1 VASELYVFIS
11 SKMQELSL
19 ERKVLQELLP
29 TLVRDTFKLRAW
41 VFEGDAPASNK
52 SIRDVYL
59 EALQRSALYIGL
71 FWNEFGEWT
80 IDEFERATEWGIERH
95 LYVKNT
101 DPERRDPRLQ
111 NFLDKQ
117 SDVRFGITPRW
128 YTSLE
133 DLKEQ
138 VTRSIEK
145 WLLDRQIAY
154 HSATTASLAHIP
166 DDVPEQPKSL
176 IGREDLI
183 EEVQEL
189 LDENE
194 RVLLRGF
201 GGMGKTA
208 LAAAI
213 AARYVSEGK
222 GSVIWLRAGAVE
234 ADALFEALGR
244 AFGAQQSIASTN
256 GDERITA
263 VRHLLAESKGLL
275 VLDDVWNGA
284 SLASMVKATPRSMPL
299 LVTSRH
305 RFPLDEIIEVGE
317 LKPNQALKLLNL
329 HVRGRNF
336 SDDPNAMRLCEVL
349 GYHAFALEI
358 ASKSLKVYQFTPAEL
373 LRQVEDAPHDLT
385 MPANFGELGRTGI
398 KSLLDA
404 SVSALHKA
412 LYDVFVALGG
422 MFEPSS
428 TPELLA
434 LAMKLTPRE
443 IEDALSQLELRG
455 LVSASSYN
463 AVTFY
468 RLHDLAYS
476 YARTMFLNKGLS
488 HEAIIEACRD
498 YTAVHKDDLDA
509 LEVEQSNILEAAE
522 AAYQSSRVDPF
533 IDIMRLLTVD
543 GSYFAARGHTTLSLN
558 LLKAAIDTAKQRNEL
573 ETAHYLLSKIG
584 NAYADF
590 IGDYDSALK
599 AYEEALEL
607 ARKLNNQRREAI
619 LLTVIAKMR
628 FNQNASHSDDYY
640 DQAEAIA
647 RSTNDDFALS
657 FVFHHRGYQ
666 LINKPNPDYENG
678 RKLSDEAARIAAKL
692 GLTDIHFWSL
702 LNRGSSEHELGQF
715 EQALATHQEAFDLA
729 QSQSN
734 HYWMAGVL
742 RSIGEDHHRMGNHDQ
757 AQQAFDESL
766 TLWRHVK
773 AKTQIAD
780 LIDYLSERNYTI
792 KSE

>member
-1 VASELYVFIS
+1 
-11 SKMQELSL
+11 MQELAL

-29 TLVRDTFKLRAW
+29 TLAKDTFKLHTW

-52 SIRDVYL
+52 SIRRVYL
-59 EALQRSALYIGL
+59 EALQSSSLYIGL

-101 DPERRDPRLQ
+101 NPEKRDPRLQ

-128 YTSLE
+128 YTDLE
-133 DLKEQ
+133 DFKEQ

-154 HSATTASLAHIP
+154 HSATTAILAHIP
-166 DDVPEQPKSL
+166 DDVPEQPKRL

-194 RVLLRGF
+194 HVLLRGF

-222 GSVIWLRAGAVE
+222 GPIIWLRAGAVE
-234 ADALFEALGR
+234 ADVLFEALGR
-244 AFGAQQSIASTN
+244 LFGAQQTIASTT
-256 GDERITA
+256 GDERIKA
-263 VRHLLAESKGLL
+263 VRHLLTETKGLL

-284 SLASMVKATPRSMPL
+284 SLANMVKAIPRGMPL

-317 LKPNQALKLLNL
+317 LKPDQALKLLHL
-329 HVRGRNF
+329 HIRGRDF
-336 SDDPNAMRLCEVL
+336 SNDPNAMRLCEVL
-349 GYHAFALEI
+349 GFHAFALEI
-358 ASKSLKVYQFTPAEL
+358 ASKSLKVYQFTPADL
-373 LRQVEDAPHDLT
+373 LRQIEDSPHDLT

-412 LYDVFVALGG
+412 PYDVFVALGG

-428 TPELLA
+428 TAELLA
-434 LAMKLTPRE
+434 MAMKVAPQN
-443 IEDALSQLELRG
+443 IQDALSQLELRG
-455 LVSASSYN
+455 LVSARSYN
-463 AVTFY
+463 AVAYY

-476 YARTMFLNKGLS
+476 YARTMFINQGLS
-488 HEAIIEACRD
+488 YRVIIEACRD
-498 YTAVHKDDLDA
+498 YAAAHKDDLDA

-522 AAYQSSRVDPF
+522 AAYQSSQAETF

-543 GSYFAARGHTTLSLN
+543 GSYFAARGHTALSLN
-558 LLKAAIDTAKQRNEL
+558 LLIAAIDTAKQRNDL

-599 AYEEALEL
+599 AYREALEL

-628 FNQNASHSDDYY
+628 FNQQANDSDDYY
-640 DQAEAIA
+640 EQAEAIA
-647 RSTNDDFALS
+647 KSIDDDFALS

-678 RKLSDEAARIAAKL
+678 RRLSEEAAKIAAKL

-702 LNRGSSEHELGQF
+702 LNRGSCEHELGQF
-715 EQALATHQEAFDLA
+715 EQALATHREALELA
-729 QSQSN
+729 RGQNN
-734 HYWMAGVL
+734 HYWMAGVQ
-742 RSIGEDHHRMGNHDQ
+742 RSIGEDYDRMGNHDL

-766 TLWRHVK
+766 SLWRHVK

-780 LIDYLSERNYTI
+780 LTDYLSERNYTI
-792 KSE
+792 RSE